1 MNGWSPILNRPRTP
15 CLNTGVSLGRYFDAP
30 SAFFFRRTGLYDV
43 WGKRRV
49 EEGMMKIMDYLKEEW
64 VIPDLKGTDKQSILR
79 ELSGVLVRPCQV
91 ASVEELLQVLLDR
104 EKLGS
109 TGIGEGIAIPHGRLK
124 KLKKFFISFGRSIK
138 GVDFDSIDRN
148 LSRLF
153 FLVMAPENS
162 AVDNLK
168 LLSRIVNLLKDS
180 SFKKRLIEASSQKEL
195 FQIISEEDEKY

>member
-1 MNGWSPILNRPRTP
+1 
-15 CLNTGVSLGRYFDAP
+15 
-30 SAFFFRRTGLYDV
+30 
-43 WGKRRV
+43 
-49 EEGMMKIMDYLKEEW
+49 MKIMDYLNEEW
-64 VIPDLKGTDKQSILR
+64 VIPDLKGTDKPSILK
-79 ELSGVLVRPCQV
+79 ELSGVLVKPCQV
-91 ASVEELLQVLLDR
+91 SSVEELVQVLLDR

-124 KLKKFFISFGRSIK
+124 KLKRFYISFGRSLK

-148 LSRLF
+148 PSQLF

-168 LLSRIVNLLKDS
+168 LLSRIVTLLKEP
-180 SFKKRLIEASSQKEL
+180 SFKKRLMEARSPKEL

>member
-1 MNGWSPILNRPRTP
+1 MGGLSNGT
-15 CLNTGVSLGRYFDAP
+15 
-30 SAFFFRRTGLYDV
+30 
-43 WGKRRV
+43 K
-49 EEGMMKIMDYLKEEW
+49 EGMMKIMDYLKEEW
-64 VIPDLKGTDKQSILR
+64 VIPDLKGMDKQSILR
-79 ELSGVLVRPCQV
+79 ELSSVLVKPCQV

-124 KLKKFFISFGRSIK
+124 KLKKFFISFGRSTQ

-148 LSRLF
+148 PSRLF

-168 LLSRIVNLLKDS
+168 LLSRIVALLKDA
-180 SFKKRLIEASSQKEL
+180 SFKKRLMEASSQKEL

>member
-1 MNGWSPILNRPRTP
+1 
-15 CLNTGVSLGRYFDAP
+15 
-30 SAFFFRRTGLYDV
+30 
-43 WGKRRV
+43 
-49 EEGMMKIMDYLKEEW
+49 MKIMDYLKEEW

-79 ELSGVLVRPCQV
+79 ELSSVLVKPCQV

-124 KLKKFFISFGRSIK
+124 KLKKFFISFGRSTQ

-148 LSRLF
+148 PSRLF

-168 LLSRIVNLLKDS
+168 LLSRIVALLKDA
-180 SFKKRLIEASSQKEL
+180 SFKKRLMGASSQKEL